1 MSVIG
6 GKRTCAAVVA
16 AGLILVGTSLP
27 AEAAETATLTVS
39 ASVTN
44 NCTISAAAISF
55 AAYDPVVA
63 NATAN
68 LDGEG
73 RVTIACTKGAV
84 PTIGLGAGSNA
95 SGSTRRLASG
105 AEMLTYEIYQ
115 NSSRSTVWNGGGG
128 ILTTTAAPSKAP
140 RDYTVY
146 GRITGGQDVAAGTY
160 TDTIV
165 ATVNF

>member
-1 MSVIG
+1 V
-6 GKRTCAAVVA
+6 
-16 AGLILVGTSLP
+16 GLILGVTSMT

-105 AEMLTYEIYQ
+105 AEMLTYELYS
-115 NSSRSTVWNGGGG
+115 NSSRSTVWNSGGG

-140 RDYTVY
+140 RDFSVY